1 MTVALVVAALLAGLA
16 VSLALLPGP
25 PRGIG
30 RPVGPG
36 VGSHPGRSGRGR
48 SAEATSGGPDPDPAV
63 LAPATVRAVGALAG
77 LAAWLFVG
85 GPPGGVV
92 GVGVALLVPALIARM
107 EPARVRRE
115 RLDLLRAAPL
125 VAELLAA
132 ALMAGVPLDHAV
144 PVVARAVGGA
154 AGERLVG
161 VHRRAE
167 LGEPVARAWEG
178 LTRTPGLGAVARA
191 VARSSRTGAP
201 LAVVLTQAAEDL
213 RSQAA
218 AARAGRGARHRGAGG
233 AAPGPVP
240 AAGVRPARD
249 SPDRRRT
256 APLAV
261 TGGGLSTD
269 RRGRGSR
276 IGGPGAGWGQP
287 PRVGGTGGPGER
299 G

>member
-1 MTVALVVAALLAGLA
+1 L
-16 VSLALLPGP
+16 
-25 PRGIG
+25 
-30 RPVGPG
+30 
-36 VGSHPGRSGRGR
+36 
-48 SAEATSGGPDPDPAV
+48 
-63 LAPATVRAVGALAG
+63 
-77 LAAWLFVG
+77 
-85 GPPGGVV
+85 
-92 GVGVALLVPALIARM
+92 

-115 RLDLLRAAPL
+115 RLDLLRTAPL

-218 AARAGRGARHRGAGG
+218 AAALAEVRATAVRAVLPLGLCLLPAFALLGI
-233 AAPGPVP
+233 APIV
-240 AAGVRPARD
+240 
-249 SPDRRRT
+249 
-256 APLAV
+256 
-261 TGGGLSTD
+261 GGLLPSL
-269 RRGRGSR
+269 
-276 IGGPGAGWGQP
+276 
-287 PRVGGTGGPGER
+287 
-299 G
+299 